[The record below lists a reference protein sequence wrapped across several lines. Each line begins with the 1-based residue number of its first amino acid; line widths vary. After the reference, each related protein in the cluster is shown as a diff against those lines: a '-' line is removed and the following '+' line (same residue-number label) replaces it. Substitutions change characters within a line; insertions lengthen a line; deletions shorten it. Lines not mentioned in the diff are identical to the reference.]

1 MSNETTEQQED
12 KQETIPVP
20 TLDYDAYRGD
30 LRNLELTAEQENEL
44 LAILFDIMKTMV
56 DLSLNMDAV
65 QMVMP
70 PSLYGIFNGETGNQP
85 DTQIEQ
91 KSGRSSDTRNGERN
105 KPNG

>member
-1 MSNETTEQQED
+1 MSNETTKQQED
-12 KQETIPVP
+12 KPEAIPVP

-30 LRNLELTAEQENEL
+30 LRDLELTAEQENEL
-44 LAILFDIMKTMV
+44 LTILFDIMKTMV
-56 DLSLNMDAV
+56 DLSLDMDAV

-85 DTQIEQ
+85 DTQVEQ
-91 KSGRSSDTRNGERN
+91 ESGRSSGTHNGERN

>member
-44 LAILFDIMKTMV
+44 LTILWDIMRTMV
-56 DLSLNMDAV
+56 DLNLDMDAV
-65 QMVMP
+65 QMIMP

-85 DTQIEQ
+85 DTQVEQ
-91 KSGRSSDTRNGERN
+91 KSGRISDTHNGERN

>member
-12 KQETIPVP
+12 KRETIPVP

-30 LRNLELTAEQENEL
+30 LRNLDLTTEQENEL
-44 LAILFDIMKTMV
+44 LTILWDIMRTMV
-56 DLSLNMDAV
+56 DLNLDAV
-65 QMVMP
+65 QMIMP

-85 DTQIEQ
+85 DIQVEQ
-91 KSGRSSDTRNGERN
+91 KSGRSSDTHNGERN